1 MRIQSLRVRVAL
13 AAAAAVFLA
22 VAALAIAT
30 PRIVT
35 HELRAS
41 QDRGLRARAGDIA
54 RLSASAPALL
64 TAPGALDA
72 PYGGEDLL
80 VEVLDARQRVVAR
93 SSALGGRLVAAQ
105 PLVRAAIASAR
116 TGFGHVTLSGQPLRL
131 FVAPLPAGSG
141 RAAGGAVIVA
151 SSTEQITRTADRVH
165 TLILLTAA
173 LATALGA
180 AIAAALTGR
189 GLAPLRRLTVAA
201 RGIVTTADPARRLP
215 AGGGGEVGELTDT
228 LNAMLAA
235 LDAAR
240 ESERRFLADA
250 SHELRTPVTAL
261 LGNAEY
267 LARHGSDPDALADLV
282 ADAGRLARLIDDLL
296 VYERQQRPITAT
308 MPVALDALARAA
320 GAAAGPLVTVDAPDP
335 VVVAGDEQALRR
347 AVDNLIANAEIH
359 GRPPVAVT
367 VAVVAGRAQLRVAD
381 SGPGLPTD
389 ETDQAFERFWRGAGA
404 PGRPGSGL
412 GLAIVRATAHA
423 HGGEVRVDGATFT
436 IELPLAPA
444 DEIVRDSSKSARTV
458 EDIPTPRS
466 VP

>member
-1 MRIQSLRVRVAL
+1 M
-13 AAAAAVFLA
+13 
-22 VAALAIAT
+22 
-30 PRIVT
+30 
-35 HELRAS
+35 RAS
-41 QDRGLRARAGDIA
+41 QDRGLRGRAGDIA

-80 VEVLDARQRVVAR
+80 VEVLDAHQRVVAR

-105 PLVRAAIASAR
+105 PLVRRAIARAR
-116 TGFGHVTLSGQPLRL
+116 TGFDHVSLSGQPLRL

-141 RAAGGAVIVA
+141 PAAGGAVIVA

-173 LATALGA
+173 LAVALGA

-189 GLAPLRRLTVAA
+189 ALAPLSRLTIAA
-201 RGIVTTADPARRLP
+201 RRIVTTADSARRLP
-215 AGGGGEVGELTDT
+215 AADGGEVGELTDT

-235 LDAAR
+235 LEAAR

-267 LARHGSDPDALADLV
+267 LARHGSDPSALADLV
-282 ADAGRLARLIDDLL
+282 ADAERVARLVDDLL
-296 VYERQQRPITAT
+296 VYERQQRPIAAQT
-308 MPVALDALARAA
+308 PIALDRIARAA
-320 GAAAGPLVTVDAPDP
+320 AAAAGPQVAVDAPDP
-335 VVVAGDEQALRR
+335 VVVLGDEQSLRR
-347 AVDNLIANAEIH
+347 AVDNLIANAQIH

-367 VAVVAGRAQLRVAD
+367 VAAVAGRAQLRVAD
-381 SGPGLPTD
+381 AGPGLTPD
-389 ETDQAFERFWRGAGA
+389 EADQAFERFWRGATA

-412 GLAIVRATAHA
+412 GLAIVRATARA
-423 HGGEVRVDGATFT
+423 HGGDVRVARATFT

-444 DEIVRDSSKSARTV
+444 DEIVRDSSQSTRTV
-458 EDIPTPRS
+458 QDVPTTRS